1 MAALTLAAHLVLGFG
16 LFGIA
21 RCCHWL
27 LRSMDSAARRPAC
40 WFPAML
46 LAAAFGIPGGMLVA
60 RIGVKRS
67 QLIGWIAMAVLAL
80 SFLAPNFAIMLSL
93 RLAYGLGTGI
103 DCDLHRPFAHGV
115 VLPERSAGDELP
127 EYGYGQL
134 GSGPGRDRRGSA
146 GQLTDWENRHVP
158 VRGGRTDRRR
168 PVAGGGSGCPAA

>member
-21 RCCHWL
+21 PVLPLAVAEYGLSSTAAGL
-27 LRSMDSAARRPAC
+27 LVSLP
-40 WFPAML
+40 ML

-146 GQLTDWENRHVP
+146 GPAHGLGKPPCPCT
-158 VRGGRTDRRR
+158 GRSD
-168 PVAGGGSGCPAA
+168 